1 MDCVKKFYFKNLCF
15 SIIEQQSWELG
26 FCININL
33 YTQSSRG
40 YQSGDGFKLGVNT
53 LKYP

>member
-26 FCININL
+26 FCINII
-33 YTQSSRG
+33 YTP
-40 YQSGDGFKLGVNT
+40 KVLGVINPET
-53 LKYP
+53 DLSWVLIR